1 MAASFAVDPCMGENC
16 CTPKQ
21 AHREPREEPDGY
33 LVWRTQEQRID
44 WFELANGDYRLL
56 PADDAGVVRS
66 RVFPGL
72 RLALDALLNGDL
84 AHASASSKW
93 ASTPTNT
100 ASSPPNWPPRRESR
114 SSPPDLRS
122 RQRLPGTRASRVFH
136 PSVRCPYDRVET
148 VRLEN
153 TPMASGESKTERIE
167 VRTTPSV
174 KALLQRV
181 AAASHKNVT
190 DFLLDA
196 GINAA
201 EDALANRRVV
211 RLDEARWRAFQD
223 VLDRPVSGKPRLA
236 RLLADK
242 SVLE

>member
-1 MAASFAVDPCMGENC
+1 MA
-16 CTPKQ
+16 
-21 AHREPREEPDGY
+21 
-33 LVWRTQEQRID
+33 I
-44 WFELANGDYRLL
+44 
-56 PADDAGVVRS
+56 
-66 RVFPGL
+66 
-72 RLALDALLNGDL
+72 
-84 AHASASSKW
+84 
-93 ASTPTNT
+93 
-100 ASSPPNWPPRRESR
+100 
-114 SSPPDLRS
+114 
-122 RQRLPGTRASRVFH
+122 
-136 PSVRCPYDRVET
+136 
-148 VRLEN
+148 
-153 TPMASGESKTERIE
+153 GESKTERIE

-201 EDALANRRVV
+201 EDALADRRVF